1 MQVNLLLNCFR
12 KYSCDKTL
20 PTKEALIK
28 VISYLN
34 KEYYEFVLTNYPNY
48 YASIIL
54 KFFEEEEE
62 YEICNKIVERVTVYN
77 LVNSDTIS
85 TKLTNCNEV

>member
-1 MQVNLLLNCFR
+1 M
-12 KYSCDKTL
+12 
-20 PTKEALIK
+20 
-28 VISYLN
+28 ISYLN
-34 KEYYEFVLTNYPNY
+34 KEYYEFVLTNYPNNY
-48 YASIIL
+48 TAIIL

-85 TKLTNCNEV
+85 TKLPNCNE

>member
-12 KYSCDKTL
+12 KYSCNKT
-20 PTKEALIK
+20 PPKKEVVIK
-28 VISYLN
+28 IVSYLTRG
-34 KEYYEFVLTNYPNY
+34 YYEFVITNYPNY
-48 YASIIL
+48 YTSIIL

-62 YEICNKIVERVTVYN
+62 YEICKKIVDRITVYN

-85 TKLTNCNEV
+85 TKLPNCNE

>member
-12 KYSCDKTL
+12 RYSCDKT
-20 PTKEALIK
+20 PPKKEALIK
-28 VISYLN
+28 MISYLN
-34 KEYYEFVLTNYPNY
+34 KEYYEFVITHYPNY
-48 YASIIL
+48 YTAVIL

-62 YEICNKIVERVTVYN
+62 YEICKKIVERVTVYN